1 MGWDIS
7 FNVETAP
14 TMQTSLAEINS
25 YRYVLVLVYRSAHK
39 LGQLTNLVE
48 PDQTSSL
55 LEL

>member
-25 YRYVLVLVYRSAHK
+25 YRYVLVLVYTSAHK
-39 LGQLTNLVE
+39 LGQLANMVE
-48 PDQTSSL
+48 PDQKFSL